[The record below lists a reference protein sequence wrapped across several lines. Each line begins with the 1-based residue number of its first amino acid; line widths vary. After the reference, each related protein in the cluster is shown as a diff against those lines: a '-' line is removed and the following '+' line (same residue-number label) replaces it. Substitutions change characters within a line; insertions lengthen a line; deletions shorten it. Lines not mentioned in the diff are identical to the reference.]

1 MNLEKIQIR
10 IAPDLILD
18 LRRLAGYDDRSMS
31 NYIAKILK
39 DHVRTMRPVLARINS
54 ESGE

>member
-39 DHVRTMRPVLARINS
+39 DHVKTMRPVLARINDD
-54 ESGE
+54 E

>member
-1 MNLEKIQIR
+1 MSLEKIQIR
-10 IAPDLILD
+10 IAPDFILD
-18 LRRLAGYDDRSMS
+18 LQKLAAYDNRSMS